1 MSKYKPL
8 VVGIEERF
16 QIGQDAYFT
25 SIAPVT
31 SYVVTFEDD
40 FETGYFYAVTVNE
53 DIAILD
59 ALHIYNVADVVHR
72 DKLCK
77 LQVMWTEDGT
87 MACLLINDY
96 CQAIFDFSKREGYG
110 RNGFPENK
118 GIWKQTAP
126 RKLTDELL
134 VEILSAE

>member
-1 MSKYKPL
+1 MSTYKPL
-8 VVGIEERF
+8 VVGIEEKF

-31 SYVVTFEDD
+31 SHVVTFEDD

-53 DIAILD
+53 DISILD

-72 DKLCK
+72 DKLSR

-96 CQAIFDFSKREGYG
+96 CQAIFDFSKREGYC

-118 GIWKQTAP
+118 GIWSQNTA
-126 RKLTDELL
+126 RTLTDERL